1 MNSIEQVDAIRA
13 QMEAEGAPKPD
24 IVRSLALACL
34 GWPYVFGAWGE
45 ECTPSGRR
53 RRARDDHPTIVSKC
67 QVLSGK
73 KGNCEGC
80 QWYPDNVR
88 VRMFD
93 CRGFTYWLLQQVGI
107 TISGQGASSQYNTA
121 SNWVRRGKI
130 SEMPD
135 CVCCVFRQKDGKMEH
150 TGMHI
155 GAGTVIDCSTGVSSV
170 GMRGWTHY
178 AIPVGLYSEEEIPVE
193 TVRPIL
199 RKGSTGEDV
208 RKLQERLNELGY
220 DCGAVDG
227 KFGDNTRRA
236 VIAFQGA
243 HGLKTD
249 GVVGT
254 QTWAALD
261 AGTDVE
267 RYRVVCDGVTLEQ
280 YHKILEICPLAEAE
294 KV

>member
-1 MNSIEQVDAIRA
+1 MMTAEQVFAIRD
-13 QMEAEGAPKPD
+13 QLVDEGAPKPE
-24 IVRSLALACL
+24 IIRQLALACL

-45 ECTPSGRR
+45 ACTRVNR
-53 RRARDDHPTIVSKC
+53 KRRARSDHPTIESKC
-67 QVLSGK
+67 PALNGKTCVDCSWGIGVL
-73 KGNCEGC
+73 
-80 QWYPDNVR
+80 
-88 VRMFD
+88 MFD
-93 CRGFTYWLLQQVGI
+93 CRGWTHWLCDQVGI

-121 SNWVRRGKI
+121 SNWVQRGKI
-130 SEMPD
+130 SDMPD
-135 CVCCVFRQKDGKMEH
+135 VVCCVFRQKDGKMEH

-155 GAGTVIDCSTGVSSV
+155 GGDTVIDCSTGVSSV
-170 GMRGWTHY
+170 GMKGWTHY
-178 AIPVGLYSEEEIPVE
+178 AIPNGLYSEEEIPVE